1 MLNLNIM
8 HIFISGRHS
17 GLLLGDSGYPLK
29 KYLLTPYRPDPR
41 EAHKKNYNRAH
52 KRTRV
57 LVEHTIGIFKRR
69 FPPFHYGLRIAPDRV
84 CVMFAAYSVIHNI
97 AVERNLPIYEDEEL
111 RIVFDDDNDAN
122 PQSLP
127 ALYRYRDQ
135 FAARHFAE

>member
-1 MLNLNIM
+1 
-8 HIFISGRHS
+8 
-17 GLLLGDSGYPLK
+17 
-29 KYLLTPYRPDPR
+29 
-41 EAHKKNYNRAH
+41 
-52 KRTRV
+52 
-57 LVEHTIGIFKRR
+57 
-69 FPPFHYGLRIAPDRV
+69 
-84 CVMFAAYSVIHNI
+84 MFAAYSVIHNI